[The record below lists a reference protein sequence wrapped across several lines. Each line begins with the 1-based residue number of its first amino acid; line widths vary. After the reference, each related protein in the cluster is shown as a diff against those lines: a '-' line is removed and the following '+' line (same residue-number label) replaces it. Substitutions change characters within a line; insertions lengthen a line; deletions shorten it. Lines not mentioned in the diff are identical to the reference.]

1 MTAKELYDIIQ
12 ELATGE
18 PSVSNLRQLHEVI
31 SLAAAEGCRS
41 QGGTFGN
48 IFSQVDFVCKHY
60 GLKSA
65 QKWAIQQARR
75 HTNGRETLSREEWY
89 YDLRAVTLLISAV
102 FHEDVPGSL
111 LELLPVNLQ
120 PQSSQLS
127 IDKRYIRCIVRSF
140 DASTITADTEE
151 GEVIVDYANTEG
163 GRDFAYLQKVLREGM
178 QLNLLDC
185 HLSSNT
191 VITPGL
197 IVVEPDFMLDISS
210 LAACFTAYG
219 LKPRLNTQAILL
231 GNFAGTALD
240 DIIHNPEVTLQQS
253 LQRSYREQ
261 AELFAACVD
270 FNQEKFEL
278 MAAEQMKNI
287 REAVKILAPAYRSY
301 LLEPSFVCEKLGL
314 QGRVDLMTADM
325 GLLVEQ
331 KSGKNQKIE
340 YHWWLSTTIARCFAR
355 PSAYATRSWPLNCSS
370 PVMVSDASC
379 PCLMLTLYIKV

>member
-127 IDKRYIRCIVRSF
+127 IDKRYIRCIVRSC

-219 LKPRLNTQAILL
+219 HHPLLYTVSRLKPRLNTQAILL
-231 GNFAGTALD
+231 GNFACQTAFG
-240 DIIHNPEVTLQQS
+240 Q
-253 LQRSYREQ
+253 
-261 AELFAACVD
+261 
-270 FNQEKFEL
+270 
-278 MAAEQMKNI
+278 
-287 REAVKILAPAYRSY
+287 
-301 LLEPSFVCEKLGL
+301 
-314 QGRVDLMTADM
+314 
-325 GLLVEQ
+325 
-331 KSGKNQKIE
+331 
-340 YHWWLSTTIARCFAR
+340 
-355 PSAYATRSWPLNCSS
+355 
-370 PVMVSDASC
+370 
-379 PCLMLTLYIKV
+379 